1 MMRYIHTTTHIQR
14 VYYLATSLYWFATAL
29 PLALTTLLFQARGFS
44 LFEIGLAFGVYS
56 ATVVLLEVPTGGLAD
71 VVGRKRVALLAYCML
86 TLMSVVLLLAF
97 SLPVVILGMIL
108 YGMSRALSS
117 GALDAWFI
125 DAVQSADPG
134 VDLQPLLA
142 KAGTFTL
149 LALGL
154 GALLGSALPQ
164 MGGGLPAEG
173 TAVLTPLSLP
183 ILVSIILKGALT
195 VFVAAAVH
203 EERPSGSAASW
214 TAGLRATPQV
224 VGEALALTRQSET
237 ILLLLG
243 TTVAAGLALA
253 AIETFWQPQMADLLN
268 GVSANTILFGLAMTG
283 SFLAGMG
290 GNMLATP
297 LSRFLGKRYAL
308 VAALV
313 RGLQGLF
320 LLTLALQTAVPGFI
334 LVFWLVYLNLGVL
347 NSPHST
353 LLNAAIP
360 AARRSSML
368 SVESLAGYL
377 GSMIGSIGLGYVAQ
391 QWSISAAWIVAA
403 VGLMLSLFLYVRI
416 DRRQQRQT
424 SVIYVSKR
432 LGE

>member
-1 MMRYIHTTTHIQR
+1 MPTTKYIQQ

-29 PLALTTLLFQARGFS
+29 PIALITLLFQARGFS

-56 ATVVLLEVPTGGLAD
+56 ATIVLLEVPTGGLAD
-71 VVGRKRVALLAYCML
+71 VVGRKRVALLAYCLMA
-86 TLMSVVLLLAF
+86 LMSVVWLLAF
-97 SLPVVILGMIL
+97 SLPVLILAMIL

-117 GALDAWFI
+117 GALDAWFV
-125 DAVQSADPG
+125 DAVQNADPD

-154 GALLGSALPQ
+154 GALLGSAIPQ
-164 MGGGLPAEG
+164 MAGGLPAEG

-183 ILVSIILKGALT
+183 ILVSIILKGALII
-195 VFVAAAVH
+195 FVAGAVH
-203 EERPSGSAASW
+203 EERPSGSPVSW

-224 VGEALALTRQSET
+224 VGEAFALTRQSET
-237 ILLLLG
+237 IPLLLG
-243 TTVAAGLALA
+243 TTAAAGLALA
-253 AIETFWQPQMADLLN
+253 AIETFWQPHMADLLP
-268 GVSANTILFGLAMTG
+268 GASHNTILFGLVMTG
-283 SFLAGMG
+283 SFLTGMAG
-290 GNMLATP
+290 NILATP
-297 LSRFLGKRYAL
+297 LSRRLGGRYAL

-320 LLTLALQTAVPGFI
+320 LLMLALQTAVPGFI
-334 LVFWLVYLNLGVL
+334 LFFWLVYLNLGVL

-360 AARRSSML
+360 AARRSAML
-368 SVESLAGYL
+368 SVESLTGYL
-377 GSMIGSIGLGYVAQ
+377 GAIIGSIGLGYVAQ
-391 QWSISAAWIVAA
+391 QQSISAAWIVAA
-403 VGLMLSLFLYVRI
+403 VGLMVSLFLYVRI
-416 DRRQQRQT
+416 DRLQRRQT
-424 SVIYVSKR
+424 SDLHISQQ